1 MHQILVRLL
10 GLVTLASL
18 SLGALAANEVRLV
31 SVRSNGCAPVSGCY
45 ATPFYL
51 ATVEVQN
58 LGYAKQVGVRYR
70 SSSGSWESAPGQY
83 LGTAAAGRELW
94 SISMNAPSD
103 SFAFY
108 YTVNGTTYWDN
119 NNSQNY
125 SMALYRYDALLGAA
139 PLGDALGSWLPPQS
153 GTSQNGAISGNLL
166 LRNLSYA
173 KTVRIVYTENNWATS
188 REAYASYQATLPS
201 GIELWQFSLPTAA
214 VIQQSQVQMAFQYTW
229 ATGSAWDN
237 NYGRNYRLNSII
249 TR

>member
-1 MHQILVRLL
+1 MRKFMLRLL
-10 GLVTLASL
+10 AILTLFSVSL
-18 SLGALAANEVRLV
+18 TAQAANEIRLV

-45 ATPFYL
+45 TTPFFL

-70 SSSGSWESAPGQY
+70 NSSGSWESAPGQY
-83 LGTAAAGRELW
+83 LGAAGPGRELW
-94 SISMNAPSD
+94 TVSMNAPSD

-108 YTVNGTTYWDN
+108 STVNGVTYWDN

-125 SMALYRYDALLGAA
+125 SQALYRYDGLLGSA
-139 PLGDALGSWLPPQS
+139 PLGDPQGSWLPPQS
-153 GTSQNGAISGNLL
+153 GTGQNGAISGNLL

-173 KTVRIVYTENNWATS
+173 KTVRIVYTENNWSTT
-188 REAYASYQATLPS
+188 REAFASYQATLPS
-201 GIELWQFSLPTAA
+201 GVELWQFSLPTAA
-214 VIQQSQVQMAFQYTW
+214 VINQAQVQMAFQYSW
-229 ATGSAWDN
+229 SGGSAWDN